1 MTTLLSP
8 NQTLNSEKN
17 IGKKLIIIP
26 AYCNSLGGTT
36 VSLLM
41 LAMGFARLQASEQ
54 LCILIHKG
62 SFMEKY
68 FKDANQESCIELIEA
83 DNSNEFLKS
92 ALKWVNKQPK
102 DYPLLLDNLVWRSYL
117 PILTL
122 FAPSLRLSRRKI
134 YHFCHDLALSH
145 NKLGYLA
152 RKVAFTSLAPGA
164 ICNSQFTAE
173 HIRRLM
179 PDIRGILY
187 QPVDLE
193 KFNQN
198 VNSAAPDNLK
208 PIIDSGA
215 RIMLTPSRI
224 NKPGI
229 INDKNLRSLIPVL
242 AYLKEMGENYHGVV
256 IGEDQSPEKIYS
268 RDLLESANNAG
279 VADRFTILPP
289 VLNIQDYY
297 RHVDVVVTLA
307 PREPFGRTVVEAIAC
322 GVPVVGSNTG
332 GINEILQNFASE
344 WTVNPDDSLQ
354 VAQTIINVAKSSNT
368 KDVLSKGNNWVCDNC
383 SLESYAGGM
392 MEFTGL
398 KKTAETQSTQR
409 IRR

>member
-1 MTTLLSP
+1 MTSLLSP
-8 NQTLNSEKN
+8 NKTSNSEKN
-17 IGKKLIIIP
+17 IRKKLIIIP

-41 LAMGFARLQASEQ
+41 LAIGFDRTQASDQ
-54 LCILIHKG
+54 LCILIRKG

-68 FKDANQESCIELIEA
+68 FKDAGQESCIELIEA

-92 ALKWVNKQPK
+92 ALRWVNKQPK
-102 DYPLLLDNLVWRSYL
+102 HYPLLLDNLVWRSYL

-122 FAPSLRLSRRKI
+122 FAPSLRLSGRQI

-164 ICNSQFTAE
+164 ICNSQFTAS
-173 HIRRLM
+173 HIRGLM

-193 KFNQN
+193 KFNQKAN
-198 VNSAAPDNLK
+198 NTPPDALK

-242 AYLKEMGENYHGVV
+242 AHLNQMGGNYHAVV
-256 IGEDQSPEKIYS
+256 MGEDQSPENIYS
-268 RDLLESANNAG
+268 QDLLESATNEG

-289 VLNIQDYY
+289 ALNIEDYY
-297 RHVDVVVTLA
+297 KHADIVVTLA

-332 GINEILQNFASE
+332 GINEILQNFAPE
-344 WTVNPDDSLQ
+344 WTVNPDNFVE
-354 VAQTIINVAKSSNT
+354 VAQTIMNVAQNLNT
-368 KDVLSKGNNWVCDNC
+368 KDLLSKGNDWVYANC
-383 SLESYAGGM
+383 SLSSYAIGM
-392 MEFTGL
+392 MQFTGL
-398 KKTAETQSTQR
+398 SS
-409 IRR
+409 

>member
-1 MTTLLSP
+1 MTSLLSP
-8 NQTLNSEKN
+8 NKTSNSEKN
-17 IGKKLIIIP
+17 IRKKLIIIP

-41 LAMGFARLQASEQ
+41 LAIGFARTQASDQ
-54 LCILIHKG
+54 LCILIRKG

-68 FKDANQESCIELIEA
+68 FRDAGQESCIELIEA

-92 ALKWVNKQPK
+92 ALRWVNKQPK
-102 DYPLLLDNLVWRSYL
+102 HYPLLLDNLVWRSYL

-122 FAPSLRLSRRKI
+122 FAPSLRLSGRQI
-134 YHFCHDLALSH
+134 YHFCHDLALSY
-145 NKLGYLA
+145 NKFGYLA

-164 ICNSQFTAE
+164 ICNSQFTAS
-173 HIRRLM
+173 HIRGLM

-193 KFNQN
+193 KFNQKAN
-198 VNSAAPDNLK
+198 NTPPDALK

-242 AYLKEMGENYHGVV
+242 AHLNQMGGNYHAVV
-256 IGEDQSPEKIYS
+256 MGEDQSPENIYS
-268 RDLLESANNAG
+268 QDLLESATNEG

-289 VLNIQDYY
+289 ALNIEDYY
-297 RHVDVVVTLA
+297 KHADIVVTLA

-332 GINEILQNFASE
+332 GINEILQNFAPE
-344 WTVNPDDSLQ
+344 WTVNPDNFVE
-354 VAQTIINVAKSSNT
+354 VAQTIMNVAQNLNT
-368 KDVLSKGNNWVCDNC
+368 KDLLSKGNDWVYANC
-383 SLESYAGGM
+383 SLSSYAIGM
-392 MEFTGL
+392 MQFTGL
-398 KKTAETQSTQR
+398 SS
-409 IRR
+409 